1 MCAKCVCPHPHYILF
16 CCSAVCCWFHFYFP
30 FTDNLIQYMYMYLNR
45 ETGERENDG
54 HKRSAHQRQCL
65 INIQHT
71 TRYQEDTPCFYT
83 PSTCCWCIIVVCV
96 WFFFVSLVLNLF
108 RPPFVSLLRV
118 QWQLRAW
125 IEFRS
130 ARVFFFSWLLFC
142 SRRLSSIHPVVRSFV
157 HSFLNSKRHLKMNEY
172 ELCRGW

>member
-96 WFFFVSLVLNLF
+96 WFFLRFSRVESISSPPLFPCYVFSGSWEHGLNFVQLGCSFFPGFCFALAACH
-108 RPPFVSLLRV
+108 PFIQS
-118 QWQLRAW
+118 
-125 IEFRS
+125 F
-130 ARVFFFSWLLFC
+130 
-142 SRRLSSIHPVVRSFV
+142 VRSFI
-157 HSFLNSKRHLKMNEY
+157 HSWTLNAI
-172 ELCRGW
+172 

>member
-96 WFFFVSLVLNLF
+96 WFFLRFSRVESISSPLCFPVTCSVAVESMDWISFSSGVLFFLAFVLLSPLVIH
-108 RPPFVSLLRV
+108 SSS
-118 QWQLRAW
+118 
-125 IEFRS
+125 RS
-130 ARVFFFSWLLFC
+130 F
-142 SRRLSSIHPVVRSFV
+142 VRSFI
-157 HSFLNSKRHLKMNEY
+157 L
-172 ELCRGW
+172 EL